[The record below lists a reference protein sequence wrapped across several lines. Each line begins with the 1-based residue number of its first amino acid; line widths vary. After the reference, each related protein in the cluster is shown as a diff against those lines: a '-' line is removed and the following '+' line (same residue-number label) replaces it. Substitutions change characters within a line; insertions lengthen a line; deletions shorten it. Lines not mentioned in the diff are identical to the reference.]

1 MATRKKHE
9 TADRSGTKAQNLP
22 VLQRV
27 TTVDI
32 RLVEGVGRVH
42 RTRS

>member
-1 MATRKKHE
+1 MAGRKKHG
-9 TADRSGTKAQNLP
+9 TTVRSTTKAQNLP

-32 RLVEGVGRVH
+32 RHVEGLGRVH
-42 RTRS
+42 RTRP